1 MTDTTA
7 RAPVPGTAPA
17 MLREELFLDI
27 DRSSPVPL
35 YFQVASRIE
44 QAIASGVLPAGSRL
58 ENEIALVER
67 LGVSRP
73 TVRRALQE
81 LVGKG
86 LLVRRRGVGT
96 QVVQR
101 PVTRKVELT
110 SLYDDLSRGGQ
121 RPTTTLL
128 SHEVIAADEQLAER
142 LSLAAGAPIL
152 HLRRLRLTGGIPLA
166 VLENFLPEE
175 FTDLPVAELE
185 SRGLYQLMR
194 VRGTHMRVA
203 QQRIGARPATP
214 EESRLLAVKRSSP
227 LLTMD
232 RTTYDDSGAAVEFG
246 HHCYRP
252 DLYSF
257 EITLVDH

>member
-1 MTDTTA
+1 MTDTTV
-7 RAPVPGTAPA
+7 RASGSDAAPA
-17 MLREELFLDI
+17 TLRQELFLDI

-44 QAIASGVLPAGSRL
+44 QAIVSGELRAGSRL
-58 ENEIALVER
+58 ENEIALVHR
-67 LGVSRP
+67 LNLSRP
-73 TVRRALQE
+73 TIRRALQE

-121 RPTTTLL
+121 HPGTTLL
-128 SHEVIAADEQLAER
+128 SHEVISADERLAER
-142 LSLAAGAPIL
+142 LSLTPGAPVL
-152 HLRRLRLTGGIPLA
+152 HLRRLRLTDGIPLA

-175 FTDLPVAELE
+175 FTDLTAADLE

-214 EESRLLAVKRSSP
+214 EESRLLAIKSRSP

-232 RTTYDDSGAAVEFG
+232 RTTYDDSGRAVEFG
-246 HHCYRP
+246 DHCYRP